1 MRIKTKRLNGFDM
14 KTSTYDS
21 VKKSK
26 VPILYI
32 CGDKDTFVPLKF
44 TKKNYELTSSEKELL
59 IVKGAIHGSCYMT
72 NKDEY
77 YRYVASFTKKYL
89 S

>member
-1 MRIKTKRLNGFDM
+1 M

-44 TKKNYELTSSEKELL
+44 TKKNYELTNNEKELYTERIDIRHTL
-59 IVKGAIHGSCYMT
+59 Y
-72 NKDEY
+72 EY
-77 YRYVASFTKKYL
+77 YIMQRFPQRGTYDQA
-89 S
+89 